1 MKTGTAGINLIKLFE
16 GCKLTAYKCPAGIW
30 TIGFGNTYYEDGSK
44 VKEGDKITQERADAL
59 LANLL
64 PKYEAIVKKKITIPL
79 TQNQFD
85 ALVSYVWNTGGSD
98 TLYKLINNKASDA
111 DIRTWFETK
120 YITGGGNVLPGLVKR
135 RKAEAD
141 LFFKK

>member
-1 MKTGTAGINLIKLFE
+1 MKTGTTGINLIKLFE

-44 VKEGDKITQERADAL
+44 IKEGDKITQQRADAL

-98 TLYKLINNKASDA
+98 TLYKLINNKASD
-111 DIRTWFETK
+111 DEIRTWFETK

>member
-1 MKTGTAGINLIKLFE
+1 MKTGTAGIKLIKLFE

-30 TIGFGNTYYEDGSK
+30 TIGYGNTYYEDGSK
-44 VKEGDKITQERADAL
+44 VKEGDKITQERADDL
-59 LANLL
+59 LENLL

-98 TLYKLINNKASDA
+98 TLYKLINNKASDTE
-111 DIRTWFETK
+111 IRTWFETK
-120 YITGGGNVLPGLVKR
+120 YITGGGHTLPGLVKR

>member
-44 VKEGDKITQERADAL
+44 IKEGDKITQERADAL

-111 DIRTWFETK
+111 EIRTWFETK
-120 YITGGGNVLPGLVKR
+120 YITGGGHILAGLVKR

>member
-44 VKEGDKITQERADAL
+44 IKEGDKITQERADAL

-111 DIRTWFETK
+111 EIRTWFETK
-120 YITGGGNVLPGLVKR
+120 YITGGGHVLPGLVKR